1 MSTATLPTEQ
11 TSSTHTSTY
20 GFTVGQDTTGTAH
33 AFSQARLNAM
43 LAQVRDRQL
52 RYAQEGNIEGSAGLA
67 QRAKSLRAVIAGVT
81 SRSAAAIVVL
91 IMLPTLAW
99 AQPASPVRTGEVRQQ
114 MVQDHRMVTGSL
126 QAVSRSN
133 ISAQE
138 SGLVNQILVNE
149 GSLISKGDV
158 ILTLDSRR
166 LNAQVRQAEAELAN
180 AQALVTQ
187 YEAELKLARFN
198 HEREQGVYQRGASTD
213 QELNER
219 ETQVQV
225 GEAQLSA
232 AQRTVE
238 RIERELEHLAIRVDD
253 LTVRAPFDA
262 QVVAR
267 HIEPGEWIDPGQ
279 AVVTLVSTGLIEAR
293 IEVPERY
300 APTVMQKPGI
310 IFIALSNDGRTI
322 ESVNVRPIAQ
332 VDPRARTFQVI
343 VTLQNGANELVPGM
357 SINAW
362 VPTSD
367 ESLAL
372 VAPKDAVIRNGRDAY
387 VYKVNAGD
395 TNSAERSPV
404 RVLFTLGDQVALASD
419 DLSDG
424 DTVVVE
430 GNERLFN
437 GATVTLAKLPTAAE
451 TN

>member
-1 MSTATLPTEQ
+1 MSTATLLTEQ
-11 TSSTHTSTY
+11 TAPTNTAAR
-20 GFTVGQDTTGTAH
+20 GFVVEQGRDTNAH
-33 AFSQARLNAM
+33 AFSQAQLNAM
-43 LAQVRDRQL
+43 LAQVRARQL
-52 RYAQEGNIEGSAGLA
+52 RYAQEGDIEASAGFA
-67 QRAKSLRAVIAGVT
+67 QRAKSLRAVIAGAAGRT
-81 SRSAAAIVVL
+81 AAAVAVL
-91 IMLPTLAW
+91 IILPTIAW
-99 AQPASPVRTGEVRQQ
+99 AQPASPVRTSEVSQQ
-114 MVQDHRMVTGSL
+114 MVQDYRMVTGSL

-138 SGLVNQILVNE
+138 SGLVHQILVNE
-149 GSLISKGDV
+149 GSLVAKGDV
-158 ILTLDSRR
+158 ILTLDNRR
-166 LNAQVRQAEAELAN
+166 LNAEVRQAEAELAN
-180 AQALVTQ
+180 AQALVKQ
-187 YEAELKLARFN
+187 HEAELKLARFN

-225 GEAQLSA
+225 SEAQLAA

-238 RIERELEHLAIRVDD
+238 RIERELEHLSIRVDD
-253 LTVRAPFDA
+253 LTVHAPFDA

-300 APTVMQKPGI
+300 APTVMQDPGS
-310 IFIALSNDGRTI
+310 IFVALSNDGRTI

-343 VTLQNGANELVPGM
+343 VTLQNDANELVPGM

-387 VYKVNAGD
+387 VYKVNTSD
-395 TNSAERSPV
+395 TNAAERSPV
-404 RVLFTLGDQVALASD
+404 RVLFTLGDQVALASE
-419 DLSDG
+419 DLSAG
-424 DTVVVE
+424 DMVVVE
-430 GNERLFN
+430 GNERLFD
-437 GATVTLAKLPTAAE
+437 GATVTLAKLSAPAE

>member
-1 MSTATLPTEQ
+1 MSTATLLTEQ
-11 TSSTHTSTY
+11 TSSTDTNTY
-20 GFTVGQDTTGTAH
+20 GFAVEQDTAGNAH
-33 AFSQARLNAM
+33 AFSRAQLNAM
-43 LAQVRDRQL
+43 LAQVRARQL
-52 RYAQEGNIEGSAGLA
+52 RYAQQGDIEASAGLA
-67 QRAKSLRAVIAGVT
+67 ERAKSLRAVIAGVT
-81 SRSAAAIVVL
+81 SRTAAVVAVL

-99 AQPASPVRTGEVRQQ
+99 AQPASPVRTGEVSQQ
-114 MVQDHRMVTGSL
+114 MVQDHRKVTGSL

-158 ILTLDSRR
+158 ILTLDNRR

-180 AQALVTQ
+180 AQALVKQ
-187 YEAELKLARFN
+187 HEAELKLARFN
-198 HEREQGVYQRGASTD
+198 HEREQTAYQRGASTEQD
-213 QELNER
+213 LNEQ
-219 ETQVQV
+219 ETEVQV
-225 GEAQLSA
+225 SEAQLAA

-238 RIERELEHLAIRVDD
+238 RIERELEHLSIRMDD

-300 APTVMQKPGI
+300 APTVMQDPGS
-310 IFIALSNDGRTI
+310 IFVALQSDGRTI

-343 VTLQNGANELVPGM
+343 VTLQNDANELVPGM

-372 VAPKDAVIRNGRDAY
+372 IAPKDSVIRNGRDAY
-387 VYKVNAGD
+387 VYKINAGD
-395 TNSAERSPV
+395 QASAERSPV
-404 RVLFTLGDQVALASD
+404 RVLFTVGEHVALASD
-419 DLSDG
+419 NLSAG

-437 GATVTLAKLPTAAE
+437 GATVTLAKLPTPAE

>member
-1 MSTATLPTEQ
+1 MSTATLPTVPAHETQPVTGSFAIEQ
-11 TSSTHTSTY
+11 DAA
-20 GFTVGQDTTGTAH
+20 GH
-33 AFSQARLNAM
+33 ARTFSRAQLNAM
-43 LAQVRDRQL
+43 LAQVRARQL
-52 RYAQEGNIEGSAGLA
+52 TYALEGDFEASAGLA
-67 QRAKSLRAVIAGVT
+67 ERAKSLRAVIAAFA
-81 SRSAAAIVVL
+81 SRSAAAFALLVL
-91 IMLPTLAW
+91 LPSLAL
-99 AQPASPVRTGEVRQQ
+99 AQPASPVRTGEVSQQ

-138 SGLVNQILVNE
+138 SGLVDRILVNE
-149 GSLISKGDV
+149 GSLIAEGEV
-158 ILTLDSRR
+158 ILTLDNRR

-187 YEAELKLARFN
+187 HEAELKLARFN

-219 ETQVQV
+219 ATQVQV
-225 GEAQLSA
+225 SEAQLAA

-238 RIERELEHLAIRVDD
+238 RIERELEHLSIRVDD

-279 AVVTLVSTGLIEAR
+279 SVVTLVSTGLIEAR

-300 APTVMQKPGI
+300 APTVMQDPGS
-310 IFIALSNDGRTI
+310 IFVALSNDGRTI
-322 ESVNVRPIAQ
+322 ESVNVRPIPQ

-343 VTLQNGANELVPGM
+343 VTLQNDTNELVPGM

-362 VPTSD
+362 VPTSE

-387 VYKVNAGD
+387 VFKVNAGD
-395 TNSAERSPV
+395 TDSAERSPV
-404 RVLFTLGDQVALASD
+404 RVLFTVGEHVALASE
-419 DLSDG
+419 DLAAG

-437 GATVTLAKLPTAAE
+437 GAAVTLAQLPTPAE